1 MRLDKRK
8 FTLGYMAL
16 LIVFIIVGIFMVL
29 FSSNNETPEIDES
42 LIKKTPGLGT
52 MLQIKEI
59 LTQQQLDSSIINI
72 EVSPDQNVI
81 IELQGNDFVSEDMLL
96 KDSYNIF
103 TSSTSVNEMKESILK
118 WYAKIDGQNVNVLTL
133 KMTKSQMELLKSSPY
148 TDVPTIAAH
157 YKKHDQLK

>member
-16 LIVFIIVGIFMVL
+16 LIVFIIIGIFMVL

-72 EVSPDQNVI
+72 EVSPYQNVI

-103 TSSTSVNEMKESILK
+103 TSSTSVNEMKEIILK
-118 WYAKIDGQNVNVLTL
+118 WYAKIDGQNVNVLTI

-157 YKKHDQLK
+157 YMKHDQLK

>member
-103 TSSTSVNEMKESILK
+103 TSSTSVNKMKASILK
-118 WYAKIDGQNVNVLTL
+118 WYAKIDGQNVNVLTI

-148 TDVPTIAAH
+148 TDVPTIAVH

>member
-8 FTLGYMAL
+8 FTLGYMAF
-16 LIVFIIVGIFMVL
+16 LIVFIIVGIFMIL

-52 MLQIKEI
+52 MLEIKEI
-59 LTQQQLDSSIINI
+59 LTQQQLDSSLINI
-72 EVSPDQNVI
+72 EVSPDQNVV

-103 TSSTSVNEMKESILK
+103 TSSTSVNEMKESILT
-118 WYAKIDGQNVNVLTL
+118 WYAKIDGQNVNVLTIN
-133 KMTKSQMELLKSSPY
+133 MTKSQRELLKSSPY
-148 TDVPTIAAH
+148 TDIPTIAAH
-157 YKKHDQLK
+157 YMKHDQLK